1 MNCTSCKNG
10 ALFPSFID
18 GQFRAH
24 TCSNCGGNWILI
36 EDYIAWKEQNP
47 DYQFS
52 DNISFE
58 ESDATDS
65 KQALLCPKSGAI
77 MRKFKISAGNEHRL
91 DYSAA
96 VGGIWLD
103 KGEWELL
110 KSEGL
115 AGSLNSVV
123 TQSWQRNIRQQ
134 TTKQSLTEL
143 YQTKFGNEGYSKV
156 KQMREW
162 LSAQENKADL
172 RAYLLA
178 DDPYSAER

>member
-36 EDYIAWKEQNP
+36 EDYVSWKERNQ
-47 DYQFS
+47 DYKFS
-52 DNISFE
+52 EDISIE
-58 ESDATDS
+58 ESEVMDNKKAM
-65 KQALLCPKSGAI
+65 LCPSSGTI
-77 MRKFKISAGNEHRL
+77 MRKFRISSQNEHKV
-91 DYSAA
+91 DYSSV
-96 VGGIWLD
+96 VGGLWLD

-115 AGSLNSVV
+115 AGCLNSVV
-123 TQSWQRNIRQQ
+123 TQSWQRNIRQDSA
-134 TTKQSLTEL
+134 KQNLADIYES
-143 YQTKFGNEGYSKV
+143 KFGVETYSKL
-156 KQMREW
+156 KEMRAW
-162 LSAQENKADL
+162 LMSQEHKSDL

-178 DDPYSAER
+178 EDPYSAEK